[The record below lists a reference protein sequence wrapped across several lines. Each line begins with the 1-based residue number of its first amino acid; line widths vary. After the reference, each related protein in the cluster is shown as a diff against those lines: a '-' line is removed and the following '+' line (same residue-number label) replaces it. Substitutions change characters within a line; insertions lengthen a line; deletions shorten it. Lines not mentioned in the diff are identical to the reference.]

1 MLGRRRE
8 AKRREEKRRE
18 EKRDEEKR
26 REETRRDETEKKKR
40 KRGDETRRNFGCVS
54 CRYHPIVEMPISG
67 TFAESSGPVSNYII
81 VGEDSRFAAYGSVF
95 RDGTTVSSNA
105 CFAVES
111 GRASL
116 VDCLVSGNVVT
127 AGNGGAIVIGG
138 SSVVSV
144 LRTTFRNN
152 RAATQNGCF
161 GVAVGSQLTIED
173 SDIEYCW
180 AGGKYGMLSTDDIV
194 TITNS
199 RMVGNGAAGRGGLAS
214 LLSSNAFLRITDSTI
229 SNTNSGVG
237 EFAIDVADAVSDFSL
252 QLDTVVVDRSV
263 NILSNRKVLV
273 QNCKGFNSTAVQN
286 ASVGTCQS
294 TADYCLAESCADDRD
309 VGTDCICEIDGVPN
323 PFPTDC
329 MQSAIIEARLS
340 TANSLILA
348 ACDVFWLP
356 HSGPG
361 TVDTY
366 SHVYHPETSQQNGGV
381 STIERACI
389 LTVSA

>member
-1 MLGRRRE
+1 
-8 AKRREEKRRE
+8 
-18 EKRDEEKR
+18 
-26 REETRRDETEKKKR
+26 
-40 KRGDETRRNFGCVS
+40 
-54 CRYHPIVEMPISG
+54 MPISG
-67 TFAESSGPVSNYII
+67 TFAESSSATLNYHIT
-81 VGEDSRFAAYGSVF
+81 GEDGRFAAYGSVF
-95 RDGTTVSSNA
+95 RDGTTISSSA
-105 CFAVES
+105 FLGVTW

-127 AGNGGAIVIGG
+127 AGNAGAIGMTDG
-138 SSVVSV
+138 SSVSV
-144 LRTTFRNN
+144 LRTTFCNN

-161 GVAVGSQLTIED
+161 GVSVGSQLTIED

-180 AGGKYGMLSTDDIV
+180 ADGKYGMLSTDDIV

-237 EFAIDVADAVSDFSL
+237 EFAIHVADAVSDFSL

-286 ASVGTCQS
+286 ASVGACQS
-294 TADYCLAESCADDRD
+294 TTDYCLAESCADDRD
-309 VGTDCICEIDGVPN
+309 VGTDCNCEIDGVPN

-329 MQSAIIEARLS
+329 MQSAVIEARLS
-340 TANSLILA
+340 IANALIL
-348 ACDVFWLP
+348 
-356 HSGPG
+356 
-361 TVDTY
+361 
-366 SHVYHPETSQQNGGV
+366 
-381 STIERACI
+381 
-389 LTVSA
+389 